1 MDGDN
6 DFLVVEALGDEPTI
20 IAQAGKERDF
30 RKVTNVYRGPARSA
44 IERLVADALVADDAV
59 LRPVPENAAAAL
71 GQSAYAAPIMGP
83 DNVVY
88 GAHVWTGHGE
98 PPPLQS
104 VGTWEW
110 ELGLVDLPPRL
121 RASTA
126 FLDMFG
132 VSTDHRDRII
142 YGPADFFGRVVRLS
156 DIATLW
162 QQVKTAQ
169 SGDSFTG
176 TVIIRTDAGDLRRI
190 HYAQR
195 FVDTPAGPR
204 LRGIC
209 RDASGSDL
217 QEQRASLLD
226 ADLSRML
233 IGLQGMFGFVG
244 DITFPYAPCI
254 IKWLTSYV
262 PGIGHGVS
270 TGQTP
275 AIHPD
280 DLPQVVVW
288 IAEVRETRQPVTG
301 MIRVRHH
308 GGGWI
313 RAKFIGQ
320 LVAPDQFPTLGMALI
335 YPDSLSTEGAPDAA
349 QPR

>member
-1 MDGDN
+1 MGVED
-6 DFLVVEALGDEPTI
+6 DFVLVESLGDEPTI

-30 RKVTNVYRGPARSA
+30 RKITNIYRGPARTV
-44 IERLVADALVADDAV
+44 IEQLVADALLADSFI
-59 LRPVPENAAAAL
+59 LRPVPENATATL
-71 GQSAYAAPIMGP
+71 GKSSYAAPILGP

-88 GAHVWTGHGE
+88 GTRVWTGQGE
-98 PPPLQS
+98 PPQHQI

-132 VSTDHRDRII
+132 VGTEHRDRTV

-162 QQVKTAQ
+162 QQVKSAQ
-169 SGDSFTG
+169 SGDSYTG
-176 TVIIRTDAGDLRRI
+176 SIIIRTDAGDLRRI

-195 FVDTPAGPR
+195 FVETAAGPR

-209 RDASGSDL
+209 RDATGTDL
-217 QEQRASLLD
+217 QDLQASLLD

-244 DITFPYAPCI
+244 DITFPNAPCI
-254 IKWLTSYV
+254 LKWLTSYI

-275 AIHPD
+275 AIHPE

-288 IAEVRETRQPVTG
+288 LAEVRETGLPVSG
-301 MIRVRHH
+301 LVRLRHH

-313 RAKFIGQ
+313 KARFIGQ
-320 LVAPDQFPTLGMALI
+320 LIAPDQFPTLGITLV